1 MYWHWITSLTCV
13 CCFFFFKQKTA
24 YEMRISDWSSDVCS
38 SDLMVVNHPWIGV
51 REDHRLLH
59 VFRCLA
65 NGALAGVSATQDHA
79 DPLHLVEY
87 APTLRREADVFVLAA
102 TDEHV
107 VAIVGQQH
115 PAQAEGVEAAYRPGP
130 LLDRNAASDVERKSV
145 ARAKKG

>member
-1 MYWHWITSLTCV
+1 
-13 CCFFFFKQKTA
+13 
-24 YEMRISDWSSDVCS
+24 
-38 SDLMVVNHPWIGV
+38 MVVNHPWIGV

-102 TDEHV
+102 TAAPV

-115 PAQAEGVEAAYRPGP
+115 PANGECLEAAYRIG
-130 LLDRNAASDVERKSV
+130 LILDRNSAFDEI
-145 ARAKKG
+145 G